1 MDLIREIQEGL
12 KKPGK
17 SKSGLAK
24 ALGRTPATVT
34 EILRPPEKGKPRQ
47 IKAHEI
53 QIIRDYFE
61 LDPAVP
67 IVGTVGASAEAFFYG
82 EASDAPAETVKP
94 PPEASVD
101 TVAVEIRGESLGPG
115 FNGWV
120 AYYDDV
126 REPIT
131 DDLIGWL
138 CVVGLADGR
147 VLIKIP
153 RRSKTKGLYHL
164 ESNIGGEFITDVE
177 IVWAARVKAVLP
189 KS

>member
-1 MDLIREIQEGL
+1 MDLIREIKEGL

-24 ALGRTPATVT
+24 ALGRTPATVS
-34 EILRPPEKGKPRQ
+34 EILKPPSKGKPRQ
-47 IKAHEI
+47 IKAHEV
-53 QIIRDYFE
+53 QIIREYLE
-61 LDPAVP
+61 MDPAVP
-67 IVGTVGASAEAFFYG
+67 VVGIVGASAEAFFYG
-82 EASDAPAETVKP
+82 EGSDNPNETVKP
-94 PPEASVD
+94 PPGVSVD
-101 TVAVEIRGESLGPG
+101 TVAVEIRGDSLGPG

-126 REPIT
+126 RAPIT

-138 CVVGLADGR
+138 CVVGLSDGR

-164 ESNIGGEFITDVE
+164 ESNVGGEFIPDVE
-177 IVWAARVKAVLP
+177 ILWAAKVKAVLP